1 MQGSRGLVGRTRP
14 WPNVYDSEQVR
25 TDATHPI
32 GAKRITGMRIVLGAG
47 SQIGEVYFWQHKTK
61 TPPM

>member
-1 MQGSRGLVGRTRP
+1 MQGTRGLVGSTLP
-14 WPNVYDSEQVR
+14 WPNASDSKQVR
-25 TDATHPI
+25 TDATNPI

-47 SQIGEVYFWQHKTK
+47 VQIGEVYFWQHKTK